1 MRDFF
6 KNQYV
11 LHSLGALAV
20 IVVLVAGFLF
30 WLKGYTRHDQT
41 TPTPDLQGM
50 DATLAVQTLEAMGFR
65 WTIIDS
71 SRYEPDKRPRAVLSQ
86 DPSAGT
92 AVKEGR
98 KIYLKI
104 NRSSWETVSVPTVDF
119 ENDKIEN
126 VAKRLQAVG
135 FIVGDTIYLDAGEV
149 DASMY
154 SAIQQVFDNTCAQ
167 CHGLSTT
174 AAAGL
179 YLTGE
184 RSHADLVGQP
194 ATTVEGTRVIPG
206 DAEAS
211 VLHKVINPGNEAG
224 LGFSHEGM
232 INSSATLRLVD
243 EWINAGAKE

>member
-11 LHSLGALAV
+11 LHSLGAIAV

-71 SRYEPDKRPRAVLSQ
+71 SRYELDKRPRAVLSQ

-104 NRSSWETVSVPTVDF
+104 NRSSWETVSVPAVDF

-135 FIVGDTIYLDAGEV
+135 FIVGDTIYRPHIGRDVVLGLSVDGVEIHPGDQFPKATVIDLIAGEG
-149 DASMY
+149 DQPLLAE
-154 SAIQQVFDNTCAQ
+154 DT
-167 CHGLSTT
+167 LSI
-174 AAAGL
+174 
-179 YLTGE
+179 E
-184 RSHADLVGQP
+184 D
-194 ATTVEGTRVIPG
+194 
-206 DAEAS
+206 
-211 VLHKVINPGNEAG
+211 
-224 LGFSHEGM
+224 F
-232 INSSATLRLVD
+232 
-243 EWINAGAKE
+243 

>member
-11 LHSLGALAV
+11 LHSLGAIAV
-20 IVVLVAGFLF
+20 IVVLVTGFLF

-104 NRSSWETVSVPTVDF
+104 NRSSWETVSVPAVDF

-126 VAKRLQAVG
+126 VTKRLQAVG
-135 FIVGDTIYLDAGEV
+135 FIVGDTIYRPHIGRDVVLGLSVDGVEIHPGDQFPKATVIDLIAGEG
-149 DASMY
+149 DQPLLAE
-154 SAIQQVFDNTCAQ
+154 DT
-167 CHGLSTT
+167 LSI
-174 AAAGL
+174 
-179 YLTGE
+179 E
-184 RSHADLVGQP
+184 D
-194 ATTVEGTRVIPG
+194 
-206 DAEAS
+206 
-211 VLHKVINPGNEAG
+211 
-224 LGFSHEGM
+224 F
-232 INSSATLRLVD
+232 
-243 EWINAGAKE
+243 